1 MSETKSERAQ
11 TKSGEKNAEVLDK
24 NEVGV
29 TTEELQEIHEEPEI
43 EDAAEKKMVRAV
55 AKVMQSE
62 FSGPIPPPNMIKGY
76 EEILPGAA
84 DRILTMAERQSAHR
98 QDMERKIIS
107 TESRDSLLGI
117 IFAFML
123 GIGCIAAA
131 IVIVVLV
138 PENAGAISGSILGVA
153 GMGSI
158 IATFI
163 KSTRSNNSKDSKD

>member
-1 MSETKSERAQ
+1 MKSEKAQ
-11 TKSGEKNAEVLDK
+11 TKSEEKNAELLDRK
-24 NEVGV
+24 QSEINKIEQK
-29 TTEELQEIHEEPEI
+29 ELQDGH
-43 EDAAEKKMVRAV
+43 DTDDVTEKKMVRAV

-62 FSGPIPPPNMIKGY
+62 FSGPIPPPSIIKEY
-76 EEILPGAA
+76 EAILPGAA
-84 DRILTMAERQSAHR
+84 ERIMSMAEMQSAHR
-98 QDMERKIIS
+98 QDMEREIIS

-117 IFAFML
+117 ICAFIL
-123 GIGCIAAA
+123 GIGCIVAA

-163 KSTRSNNSKDSKD
+163 KSTRSNNSEGNKDSKD